1 MNGTSESAGAGT
13 GSDLGTG
20 RGTVA
25 GVDIAT
31 GIAAV
36 AAAGIAAGIGLIDQ
50 HCHGLAVGELD
61 ADGFRNLATESDWLS
76 EPGLE
81 TLDSPFGLAIRA
93 LCAPI
98 LGLERHVSVERYIE
112 RRLELGATEVNSRL
126 MASAGHERLLLDTGL
141 SAIPIM
147 SPPEMTSAIGTPAS
161 EIVRLET
168 VAEALAGHT
177 SAGSFAGDFA
187 AALSARSQHAVG
199 FKSVI
204 AYRSGLDV
212 PDVAPT
218 PADVR
223 AAAAEWLAQAEQ
235 TGSPRI
241 TSPVLLAH
249 LVWEAVSFGKPLQF
263 HVGFGDSDVQLYM
276 ADPSR
281 LTRFLTATRTSGCK
295 IMLLHCYPFIREAA
309 ALANI
314 FPHVYYDVGEV
325 THYLGPSART
335 AIRQSY
341 ELAPFHK
348 VLYSSDAY
356 GLPEHYAVSAAAWRR
371 ETGVLFDEWLADDW
385 LSVKDAERII
395 RDVAAGNARRV
406 YGLGEDA

>member
-1 MNGTSESAGAGT
+1 MSS
-13 GSDLGTG
+13 
-20 RGTVA
+20 
-25 GVDIAT
+25 T
-31 GIAAV
+31 GITADLR
-36 AAAGIAAGIGLIDQ
+36 LIDQ
-50 HCHGLAVGELD
+50 HCHGIVVGELD
-61 ADGFRNLATESDWLS
+61 ADGFRSLATESDWLS

-93 LCAPI
+93 ICAPL

-112 RRLELGATEVNSRL
+112 RRMELGAAEVNTRL

-141 SAIPIM
+141 SATLIM
-147 SPPEMTSAIGTPAS
+147 SPAEMTAALGTPTH
-161 EIVRLET
+161 EIVRLES
-168 VAEALAGHT
+168 VAESLAGST
-177 SAGSFAGDFA
+177 TATGFAADFA
-187 AALSARSQHAVG
+187 AALHERNHNAVG

-204 AYRSGLDV
+204 AYRTGLDL

-218 PADVR
+218 PAAVR
-223 AAAAEWLAQAEQ
+223 TAAAEWLAGAEL

-241 TSPVLLAH
+241 TSAVLLAH
-249 LVWEAVSFGKPLQF
+249 LVWEAVKLGKPIQF
-263 HVGFGDSDVQLYM
+263 HTGFGDSDVQLYL

-281 LTRFLTATRTSGCK
+281 MTKFFTATRTSGVK
-295 IMLLHCYPFIREAA
+295 MMLLHCYPFIREAA
-309 ALANI
+309 SLANI

-325 THYLGPSART
+325 THYLGPSARV

-395 RDVAAGNARRV
+395 HGVAAGNARRV
-406 YGLGEDA
+406 YGLDEGASGENS

>member
-1 MNGTSESAGAGT
+1 
-13 GSDLGTG
+13 
-20 RGTVA
+20 
-25 GVDIAT
+25 
-31 GIAAV
+31 
-36 AAAGIAAGIGLIDQ
+36 
-50 HCHGLAVGELD
+50 
-61 ADGFRNLATESDWLS
+61 
-76 EPGLE
+76 
-81 TLDSPFGLAIRA
+81 
-93 LCAPI
+93 
-98 LGLERHVSVERYIE
+98 
-112 RRLELGATEVNSRL
+112 
-126 MASAGHERLLLDTGL
+126 
-141 SAIPIM
+141 
-147 SPPEMTSAIGTPAS
+147 
-161 EIVRLET
+161 
-168 VAEALAGHT
+168 
-177 SAGSFAGDFA
+177 
-187 AALSARSQHAVG
+187 
-199 FKSVI
+199 
-204 AYRSGLDV
+204 
-212 PDVAPT
+212 
-218 PADVR
+218 
-223 AAAAEWLAQAEQ
+223 
-235 TGSPRI
+235 
-241 TSPVLLAH
+241 VLLAH

-325 THYLGPSART
+325 THYLGPSARA

-406 YGLGEDA
+406 YGLGEGDGVVGL